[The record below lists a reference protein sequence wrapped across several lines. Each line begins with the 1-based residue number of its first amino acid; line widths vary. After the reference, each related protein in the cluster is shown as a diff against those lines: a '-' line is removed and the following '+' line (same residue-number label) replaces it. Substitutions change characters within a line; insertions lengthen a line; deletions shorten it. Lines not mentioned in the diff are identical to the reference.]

1 MPGYPFKTFLWR
13 VNQPNAFP
21 LLSIVLMVCLVS
33 VHKIR
38 QLENSLLPVKRL
50 RRYAAQSECYAYSP
64 ICASGVILKK
74 IYRLFAGASPVLG
87 V

>member
-1 MPGYPFKTFLWR
+1 MPSYPFKAFLRR
-13 VNQPNAFP
+13 VNQPDAFP
-21 LLSIVLMVCLVS
+21 LLPIVLMVCLVS
-33 VHKIR
+33 VHKSR
-38 QLENSLLPVKRL
+38 QLENGTFPVKRL